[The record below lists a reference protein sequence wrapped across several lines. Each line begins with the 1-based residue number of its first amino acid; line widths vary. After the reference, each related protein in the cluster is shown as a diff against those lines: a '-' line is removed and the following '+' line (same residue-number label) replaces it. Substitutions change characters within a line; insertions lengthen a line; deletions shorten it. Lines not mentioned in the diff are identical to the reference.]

1 MAEAANLSVSITGDA
16 SGLIDSLNSANAA
29 LANLNT
35 SAGTIMNDFNGKEA
49 QIKISALDN
58 TAAGVN
64 SARAN
69 INSLSDKTVTIS
81 VKYNVSGMP
90 RLASGTHSAREGL
103 AVVND
108 ERGVG
113 DPRELIEHDGRLMMF
128 SGRDVI
134 VPLSAGDRV
143 YTAAETKSI
152 MTGLGLPHY
161 ASGKNNE
168 WFELEKADLTH
179 YKKTHNMSPTE
190 ELEWWNRLMEQ
201 FSYDSEVVKEIEE
214 EIFAAQQKIIAEQEK
229 ILKAEKKANED
240 ALSDYKR
247 NSDAWIKYQVEVND
261 MGVQEQIDA
270 YQRQL
275 YNYNAMVSD
284 MIVSTQYSTDEIKG
298 IWNDFY
304 EYKAGVD
311 LKIGKLEKEKNYAVY
326 QKWQSDAENWKT
338 IRDTYDDWYEAGDS
352 PVKFYE
358 RSIEVIQQMY
368 DGGFVG
374 WQEYRDDSMEAQLN
388 LYKAKMDDVDMLLD
402 SQKKYISS
410 LKQQFASEE
419 NALSEKWEVQDRKAS
434 KAEISHQ
441 LDIYEGA
448 VTQRGMNKYKSLQE
462 QMKQIRR
469 EEEMYQLQKTHTE
482 ILSDLEENYDIIEDN
497 KKYLLATIEKSG
509 INIED
514 IVSGVNYD
522 IKSMENTI
530 TTLFAQTI
538 SAIKSIKV
546 SSSSYSDNRNISI
559 SGNSTDIVDALKN
572 RVGLTIAHSR
582 YY

>member
-284 MIVSTQYSTDEIKG
+284 MVVSTQYSTDEIKE
-298 IWNDFY
+298 IWDDFY

-311 LKIGKLEKEKNYAVY
+311 LKIGKLENEKNYAVY

-402 SQKKYISS
+402 SQKKYISN

-434 KAEISHQ
+434 KAEVSHQ

-448 VTQRGMNKYKSLQE
+448 VTQRGMDKYKSLQE

-509 INIED
+509 LNIED

-559 SGNSTDIVDALKN
+559 SGNSADIVDALKN

>member
-284 MIVSTQYSTDEIKG
+284 MVVSTQYSTDEIKG

-448 VTQRGMNKYKSLQE
+448 VTQRGMDKYKSLQG

-482 ILSDLEENYDIIEDN
+482 KLSDLEKNYDIIEAN

-559 SGNSTDIVDALKN
+559 SGNSADIVDALKN

>member
-113 DPRELIEHDGRLMMF
+113 DPRELIERDGRLMMF

-284 MIVSTQYSTDEIKG
+284 MVVSTQYSTDEIKE
-298 IWNDFY
+298 IWDNFY

-388 LYKAKMDDVDMLLD
+388 LYKAKMDEVDTLLD
-402 SQKKYISS
+402 SQKKYISN

-448 VTQRGMNKYKSLQE
+448 VTQRGMDKYKSLQE

-559 SGNSTDIVDALKN
+559 SGNSADIVDALKN

>member
-388 LYKAKMDDVDMLLD
+388 LYKAKMDDVDKLLD

-410 LKQQFASEE
+410 LKQQFTDEE
-419 NALSEKWEVQDRKAS
+419 NVLSEKWEVQDRKAS

-448 VTQRGMNKYKSLQE
+448 VTQRGMDKYKSLQE

-509 INIED
+509 LNIED

-559 SGNSTDIVDALKN
+559 SGNSADIVDALKN

>member
-284 MIVSTQYSTDEIKG
+284 MVVSTQYSTDEIKG

-388 LYKAKMDDVDMLLD
+388 LYKAKMDEVDMLLD

-448 VTQRGMNKYKSLQE
+448 VTQRGMDKYKSLQE

-469 EEEMYQLQKTHTE
+469 EEEMYQLQKTHSE
-482 ILSDLEENYDIIEDN
+482 KLSDLEKNYDIIEAN

-559 SGNSTDIVDALKN
+559 SGNSADIVDALKN

>member
-29 LANLNT
+29 LTNLNI
-35 SAGTIMNDFNGKEA
+35 SAGTIMNDFDGKEA
-49 QIKISALDN
+49 QIKISAADE

-69 INSLSDKTVTIS
+69 INSLQDKTVTIS

-90 RLASGTHSAREGL
+90 NLAAGTRNAHEGL

-113 DPRELIEHDGRLMMF
+113 DPRELIEHNGRLMMF
-128 SGRDVI
+128 SGRDVV
-134 VPLSAGDRV
+134 VPLSSGDRV

-168 WFELEKADLTH
+168 WFEIEKADLNH
-179 YKKTHNMSPTE
+179 YKKTHNMSPAE

-214 EIFAAQQKIIAEQEK
+214 EIFAAQQKVIAEQEK
-229 ILKAEKKANED
+229 ILKSEKQANEE

-247 NSDAWIKYQVEVND
+247 NSDTWIKYQTEVND

-284 MIVSTQYSTDEIKG
+284 MIVSTQYSAEEIKE
-298 IWNDFY
+298 IWDDFY

-311 LKIGKLEKEKNYAVY
+311 LKIGKLENEKNYAVY
-326 QKWQSDAENWKT
+326 EKWQSDAENWKN
-338 IRDTYDDWYEAGDS
+338 IRDTYDDWEEAGDS

-358 RSIEVIQQMY
+358 RSIERIQQMY

-388 LYKAKMDDVDMLLD
+388 LYKAKMDEIDKLLD
-402 SQKKYISS
+402 SQKRYISN
-410 LKQQFASEE
+410 LKQQFEDEE
-419 NALSEKWEVQDRKAS
+419 NALSEKWEVQDRTAS

-441 LDIYEGA
+441 LDIYKGA
-448 VTQRGMNKYKSLQE
+448 VTQRGMDKYKSLQE
-462 QMKQIRR
+462 EMKKIRR
-469 EEEMYQLQKTHTE
+469 EEEMYQMQKSHTQT
-482 ILSDLEENYDIIEDN
+482 ISDLEENYDIIEDN

-509 INIED
+509 INLEN
-514 IVSGVNYD
+514 IVSGINRD
-522 IKSMENTI
+522 IESMESTI
-530 TTLFAQTI
+530 TSLFAQTI
-538 SAIKSIKV
+538 SAIKSISI
-546 SSSSYSDNRNISI
+546 SSNSYSDNRNISI
-559 SGNSTDIVDALKN
+559 SGNSADIIDALKN
-572 RVGLTIAHSR
+572 RVGLSIAYGS

>member
-16 SGLIDSLNSANAA
+16 SGLIDSLNSANTA

-35 SAGTIMNDFNGKEA
+35 SAGTIMNDFGGKEA
-49 QIKISALDN
+49 QIKISAFDN

-69 INSLSDKTVTIS
+69 INSIQDKTVTIS

-108 ERGVG
+108 ERGVS

-179 YKKTHNMSPTE
+179 YKKTHIMSPEE

-284 MIVSTQYSTDEIKG
+284 MVVSTQYSADEIKE
-298 IWNDFY
+298 IWDDFY

-311 LKIGKLEKEKNYAVY
+311 LKIGKLENEKNYAVY
-326 QKWQSDAENWKT
+326 EKWQRDAENWKT
-338 IRDTYDDWYEAGDS
+338 IRDTYDDWAEAGDS

-388 LYKAKMDDVDMLLD
+388 LYKAKMDDVDKLLD

-410 LKQQFASEE
+410 LKQQFADEE

-448 VTQRGMNKYKSLQE
+448 VTQRGMDKYKSLQE

-509 INIED
+509 LNIED

-559 SGNSTDIVDALKN
+559 SGNSADIVDALKN

>member
-284 MIVSTQYSTDEIKG
+284 MVVSTQYSTDEIKG

-402 SQKKYISS
+402 SQKKYISN
-410 LKQQFASEE
+410 LKQQFADEE

-448 VTQRGMNKYKSLQE
+448 VTQRGMDKYKSLQE

-469 EEEMYQLQKTHTE
+469 EEEMYQLQKTHSE
-482 ILSDLEENYDIIEDN
+482 KLSDLEKNYDIIEAN

-559 SGNSTDIVDALKN
+559 SGNSADIVDALKN

>member
-49 QIKISALDN
+49 QIKISAVDN

-64 SARAN
+64 SAKAN

-90 RLASGTHSAREGL
+90 NLATGTRNAREGL

-108 ERGVG
+108 ERGVS

-134 VPLSAGDRV
+134 VPLSTGDRV

-179 YKKTHNMSPTE
+179 YKKTHIMSSEE

-284 MIVSTQYSTDEIKG
+284 MIVSTQYSADEIKE
-298 IWNDFY
+298 IWDDFY

-311 LKIGKLEKEKNYAVY
+311 LKIGKLENEKNYAVY
-326 QKWQSDAENWKT
+326 EKWQSDAENWKT
-338 IRDTYDDWYEAGDS
+338 IRDTYDDWAEAGDN

-388 LYKAKMDDVDMLLD
+388 LYKAKMDEVDALLD
-402 SQKKYISS
+402 RQKKYISS
-410 LKQQFASEE
+410 LKQQFEDEE

-448 VTQRGMNKYKSLQE
+448 VTQRGMDKYKSLQE

-482 ILSDLEENYDIIEDN
+482 KLSDLEENYDIIEDN

-514 IVSGVNYD
+514 IVSCVNRD
-522 IKSMENTI
+522 IQSMENTI

-538 SAIKSIKV
+538 SAIKSISI

-559 SGNSTDIVDALKN
+559 SANSADIVDALKN

>member
-90 RLASGTHSAREGL
+90 RLASGTHSAREGV

-108 ERGVG
+108 ERGVS

-143 YTAAETKSI
+143 YTAAETKNI

-284 MIVSTQYSTDEIKG
+284 MVVSTQYSTDEIKE
-298 IWNDFY
+298 IWDDFY

-311 LKIGKLEKEKNYAVY
+311 LKIGKLENEKNYAVY

-388 LYKAKMDDVDMLLD
+388 MYKAKMDDVDTLLD
-402 SQKKYISS
+402 SQKKYISN

-448 VTQRGMNKYKSLQE
+448 VTQRGMDKYKSLQE

-509 INIED
+509 LNIED

-559 SGNSTDIVDALKN
+559 SGNSADIVDALKN

>member
-16 SGLIDSLNSANAA
+16 SGLIDSLNSANSA
-29 LANLNT
+29 LATLNT

-49 QIKISALDN
+49 QIKISAVDN

-90 RLASGTHSAREGL
+90 RLASGTHSARKGL

-108 ERGVG
+108 ERGVS
-113 DPRELIEHDGRLMMF
+113 DPRELIEHNGRLMMF

-168 WFELEKADLTH
+168 WFELEKADLNH
-179 YKKTHNMSPTE
+179 YKKTHIMSPSE
-190 ELEWWNRLMEQ
+190 ELEWWNDLMEK

-214 EIFAAQQKIIAEQEK
+214 GIFAAQQKILAEQEK
-229 ILKAEKKANED
+229 ILKAEKKANEN
-240 ALSDYKR
+240 ALSNYKK
-247 NSDAWIKYQVEVND
+247 NSDAWIKYQIEVND

-284 MIVSTQYSTDEIKG
+284 MVVSTQYSADEIKE
-298 IWNDFY
+298 IWDNFY

-311 LKIGKLEKEKNYAVY
+311 LKIGKLENEKNYAVY
-326 QKWQSDAENWKT
+326 QKWQSDAKNWEN
-338 IRDTYDDWYEAGDS
+338 IRDTYDDWTEAGDS

-358 RSIEVIQQMY
+358 RSIERIQQMY

-388 LYKAKMDDVDMLLD
+388 LYKAKMDEVDKLLD
-402 SQKKYISS
+402 RQKKYISN
-410 LKQQFASEE
+410 LKQQFEDEE
-419 NALSEKWEVQDRKAS
+419 NALSEKWEVQDRKTS

-441 LDIYEGA
+441 LGIYKGA
-448 VTQRGMNKYKSLQE
+448 VTQRGMDKYKSLQE
-462 QMKQIRR
+462 EMKKIRR
-469 EEEMYQLQKTHTE
+469 EEEMYQMQKTHTE
-482 ILSDLEENYDIIEDN
+482 KLSDLEKSYDIIEDN

-509 INIED
+509 INIEG
-514 IVSGVNYD
+514 IVSGINRD
-522 IKSMENTI
+522 IESMESTI

-538 SAIKSIKV
+538 NAIKSIKV

-559 SGNSTDIVDALKN
+559 SGNSADIVDALKN

>member
-1 MAEAANLSVSITGDA
+1 
-16 SGLIDSLNSANAA
+16 
-29 LANLNT
+29 
-35 SAGTIMNDFNGKEA
+35 
-49 QIKISALDN
+49 
-58 TAAGVN
+58 
-64 SARAN
+64 
-69 INSLSDKTVTIS
+69 
-81 VKYNVSGMP
+81 
-90 RLASGTHSAREGL
+90 
-103 AVVND
+103 
-108 ERGVG
+108 
-113 DPRELIEHDGRLMMF
+113 
-128 SGRDVI
+128 
-134 VPLSAGDRV
+134 
-143 YTAAETKSI
+143 
-152 MTGLGLPHY
+152 
-161 ASGKNNE
+161 
-168 WFELEKADLTH
+168 
-179 YKKTHNMSPTE
+179 
-190 ELEWWNRLMEQ
+190 MEQ

-284 MIVSTQYSTDEIKG
+284 MVVSTQYSTDEIKG

-402 SQKKYISS
+402 SQKKYISN
-410 LKQQFASEE
+410 LKQQFADEE
-419 NALSEKWEVQDRKAS
+419 NALSEKWEVQDRKTS

-448 VTQRGMNKYKSLQE
+448 VTQRGMDKYKSLQE

-469 EEEMYQLQKTHTE
+469 EEEMYQLQKTHSE
-482 ILSDLEENYDIIEDN
+482 KLSDLEKNYDIIEAN

-559 SGNSTDIVDALKN
+559 SGNSADIVDALKN

>member
-49 QIKISALDN
+49 QIKVSALDN

-388 LYKAKMDDVDMLLD
+388 LYKAKMDEVDTLLD
-402 SQKKYISS
+402 SQKKYISN
-410 LKQQFASEE
+410 LKQRFASEE

-448 VTQRGMNKYKSLQE
+448 VTQRGMDKYKSLQE

-559 SGNSTDIVDALKN
+559 SGNSADIVDALKN

>member
-284 MIVSTQYSTDEIKG
+284 MVVSTQYSTDEIKG

-388 LYKAKMDDVDMLLD
+388 LYKAKMDEVDTLLD
-402 SQKKYISS
+402 SQKKYISN

-448 VTQRGMNKYKSLQE
+448 VTQRGMDKYKSLQE

-482 ILSDLEENYDIIEDN
+482 KLSDLEKNYDIIEAN

-559 SGNSTDIVDALKN
+559 SGNSADIVDALKN

>member
-29 LANLNT
+29 IANLNST
-35 SAGTIMNDFNGKEA
+35 AGKIMNDFGGKEA
-49 QIKISALDN
+49 QIKISASDN

-69 INSLSDKTVTIS
+69 INSLQDRTVTIS
-81 VKYNVSGMP
+81 VRYNVSGMP
-90 RLASGTHSAREGL
+90 KLASGTRSAREGL

-113 DPRELIEHDGRLMMF
+113 DPRELIEHNGRLMMF

-134 VPLSAGDRV
+134 VPLSKGDRV
-143 YTAAETKSI
+143 YTAEETKSI

-168 WFELEKADLTH
+168 WFELEKADFNH
-179 YKKTHNMSPTE
+179 YKKTHNMSPAE

-201 FSYDSEVVKEIEE
+201 FSYDSEAVKEIQE
-214 EIFAAQQKIIAEQEK
+214 EIFAAQQKIWKAQKQES
-229 ILKAEKKANED
+229 ET
-240 ALSDYKR
+240 ALSDYKKH
-247 NSDAWIKYQVEVND
+247 SDAWIKYQTEVND
-261 MGVQEQIDA
+261 MSAEEQIDA
-270 YQRQL
+270 YRRQL
-275 YNYNAMVSD
+275 YNYNAMVSE
-284 MIVSTQYSTDEIKG
+284 MVSSTLYSADEIKE
-298 IWNDFY
+298 IWDDFY

-311 LKIGKLEKEKNYAVY
+311 LKIGKLENERNYAVY
-326 QKWQSDAENWKT
+326 QKWQSDAKNWKN
-338 IRDTYDDWYEAGDS
+338 IRDTYDDWEEAGDS

-358 RSIEVIQQMY
+358 RSIERIQQMY

-388 LYKAKMDDVDMLLD
+388 LYKAKMDEVDKLLD
-402 SQKKYISS
+402 SQKNYISS
-410 LKQQFASEE
+410 MKQQFADEE
-419 NALSEKWEVQDRKAS
+419 KALSEKWETEDRSAS

-441 LDIYEGA
+441 LEIYKGA
-448 VTQRGMNKYKSLQE
+448 VTQRGMDKYKSLQE
-462 QMKQIRR
+462 EMKKIRR
-469 EEEMYQLQKTHTE
+469 EEEMYRMQKTHTE
-482 ILSDLEENYDIIEDN
+482 TLSDLEESYDIIEAN
-497 KKYLLATIEKSG
+497 KKYLLAEIEKSG

-514 IVSGVNYD
+514 IVSEVNRD
-522 IKSMENTI
+522 IKSMESTVAS
-530 TTLFAQTI
+530 LFAQTI
-538 SAIKSIKV
+538 NAIKAIKI

-559 SGNSTDIVDALKN
+559 SGNSADIIDALKN
-572 RVGLTIAHSR
+572 RVGLSISHGN

>member
-49 QIKISALDN
+49 QIKVSALDN

-128 SGRDVI
+128 SGRDVV

-284 MIVSTQYSTDEIKG
+284 MIVSTQYSTDEIKE
-298 IWNDFY
+298 IWDNFY

-311 LKIGKLEKEKNYAVY
+311 LKIGKLENEKNYAVY

-388 LYKAKMDDVDMLLD
+388 LYKAKMDDVDTLLD

-448 VTQRGMNKYKSLQE
+448 VTQRGMDKYKSLQG

-469 EEEMYQLQKTHTE
+469 EEEMYQLQKTHSE
-482 ILSDLEENYDIIEDN
+482 KLSDLEKNYDIIEAN

-559 SGNSTDIVDALKN
+559 SGNSADIVDALKN

>member
-284 MIVSTQYSTDEIKG
+284 MVVSTQYSTDEIKG

>member
-388 LYKAKMDDVDMLLD
+388 LYKAKMDDVDTLLD
-402 SQKKYISS
+402 SQKKYISN

-559 SGNSTDIVDALKN
+559 SGNSADIVDALKN